1 MTINEQIVFGIFA
14 VAMTLYTIVL
24 ILKEVRQ
31 WQARRSIISL
41 RQLVVRIFG
50 GMLMLMLLVMVLGGI
65 VFVQLDGS
73 PIGHFV
79 VYWLACITLAMIIG
93 IVALIDFCVVFRC
106 RQRHRKLLREVRTSM
121 MSYQQIVS
129 QSVAP
134 APESADESYV
144 ERPL

>member
-41 RQLVVRIFG
+41 RQLVIRIFG

-79 VYWLACITLAMIIG
+79 VYWLG
-93 IVALIDFCVVFRC
+93 
-106 RQRHRKLLREVRTSM
+106 
-121 MSYQQIVS
+121 
-129 QSVAP
+129 P
-134 APESADESYV
+134 A
-144 ERPL
+144 